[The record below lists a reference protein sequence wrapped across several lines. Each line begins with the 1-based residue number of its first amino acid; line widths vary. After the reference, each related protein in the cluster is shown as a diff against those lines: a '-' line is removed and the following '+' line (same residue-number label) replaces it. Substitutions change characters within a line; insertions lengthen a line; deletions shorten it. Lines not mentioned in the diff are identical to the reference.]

1 MDQATQNELL
11 RKYPYHLPVK
21 VAAQYLGVS
30 PRRLTRLIAEGRK
43 PFSLIGADIGA
54 TQTYVCVYTEPLI
67 RFLNGELT
75 GE

>member
-30 PRRLTRLIAEGRK
+30 PRRLTQLIAEGRK
-43 PFSLIGADIGA
+43 PFSLLGADIGA
-54 TQTYVCVYTEPLI
+54 TQTYVRVYTEPLI
-67 RFLNGELT
+67 KFLNGELT
-75 GE
+75 GD

>member
-1 MDQATQNELL
+1 MDQTTQDELL
-11 RKYPYHLPVK
+11 RKDPYHLPVK

-30 PRRLTRLIAEGRK
+30 PRRLTKLVAEGRK

-54 TQTYVCVYTEPLI
+54 TQTYVRVYTEPLI

>member
-1 MDQATQNELL
+1 MDQTTQNELL

-30 PRRLTRLIAEGRK
+30 PRRLTQLIAEGRK

-54 TQTYVCVYTEPLI
+54 TQTYVRIYTEPLI

-75 GE
+75 GD

>member
-30 PRRLTRLIAEGRK
+30 PRQLTQLIAEGRK

-54 TQTYVCVYTEPLI
+54 TQTYVRIYTEPLI
-67 RFLNGELT
+67 KFLNGELT
-75 GE
+75 GD

>member
-1 MDQATQNELL
+1 MDQSTQNELL

-21 VAAQYLGVS
+21 IAAQYLGVS
-30 PRRLTRLIAEGRK
+30 PRRLTQLIAEGRK

-54 TQTYVCVYTEPLI
+54 TQTYVRVYTEPLI

-75 GE
+75 SD

>member
-1 MDQATQNELL
+1 MDQITQNELL

-30 PRRLTRLIAEGRK
+30 PRRLTQLIAEGRK

-54 TQTYVCVYTEPLI
+54 TQTYVRIYTEPLI
-67 RFLNGELT
+67 KFLNGELT
-75 GE
+75 SD

>member
-1 MDQATQNELL
+1 MDQTTQDELL

-30 PRRLTRLIAEGRK
+30 PRRLTKLIAEGRK

-54 TQTYVCVYTEPLI
+54 TQTYVRVYTGPLI

>member
-1 MDQATQNELL
+1 MDQITQNELL

-30 PRRLTRLIAEGRK
+30 PRRLTQLIAEGRK

-54 TQTYVCVYTEPLI
+54 TQTYVRVYTEPLI
-67 RFLNGELT
+67 RFLTGELT
-75 GE
+75 SD

>member
-1 MDQATQNELL
+1 MNQTTQEELL

-30 PRRLTRLIAEGRK
+30 PRRLTKLIAEGRR

-54 TQTYVCVYTEPLI
+54 TQTYVRVYTGPLI

-75 GE
+75 CE

>member
-1 MDQATQNELL
+1 MDQATQDELL

-30 PRRLTRLIAEGRK
+30 PRRLTKLVAEGRK

-54 TQTYVCVYTEPLI
+54 TQTYVRVYTEPLI

>member
-1 MDQATQNELL
+1 MDQITQNELL

-30 PRRLTRLIAEGRK
+30 PRRLTQLIAEGRR

-54 TQTYVCVYTEPLI
+54 TQTYVRVYTEPLI
-67 RFLNGELT
+67 KFLNGELT
-75 GE
+75 DA

>member
-21 VAAQYLGVS
+21 VAAQYLGIS
-30 PRRLTRLIAEGRK
+30 PRRPAQLIAEGRR

-54 TQTYVCVYTEPLI
+54 TQSYVRVYTEPLI
-67 RFLNGELT
+67 KFLNGELT
-75 GE
+75 GD

>member
-1 MDQATQNELL
+1 MDQTTQEELL

-21 VAAQYLGVS
+21 IAAQYLGVS
-30 PRRLTRLIAEGRK
+30 PRRLTKLIAEGRK

-54 TQTYVCVYTEPLI
+54 TQTYVRVYTEPLI

>member
-30 PRRLTRLIAEGRK
+30 PRRLTQLIAEGRK

-54 TQTYVCVYTEPLI
+54 SQTYVRVYTEPLI

-75 GE
+75 YD

>member
-1 MDQATQNELL
+1 MDQTTQNELL

-30 PRRLTRLIAEGRK
+30 PRRLTQLIAEGRK
-43 PFSLIGADIGA
+43 PFSLLGADIGA
-54 TQTYVCVYTEPLI
+54 TQTYVRIYTEPLI

-75 GE
+75 SD

>member
-1 MDQATQNELL
+1 MDQITQHELL

-30 PRRLTRLIAEGRK
+30 PRRLTQLIAEGRK

-54 TQTYVCVYTEPLI
+54 TQTYIRVYTEPLI
-67 RFLNGELT
+67 KFLNGELT
-75 GE
+75 SD

>member
-1 MDQATQNELL
+1 MDQTTQDELL

-30 PRRLTRLIAEGRK
+30 PRRLTKLIAEGRK

-54 TQTYVCVYTEPLI
+54 TQTYVRVYTKPLI